1 MEIVWVN
8 DSIDSTGYRSLFQ
21 CVKENGIDKVVDFVD
36 EINGRSFSKEI
47 LLRRAILYGKNN
59 LLSLVKQNKD
69 IIEYFREHEGDFST
83 FKITDN
89 NVLDV
94 LIILRENISYLDLYL
109 ENAKRLENLGVAKI
123 KFENLCPVTVHD
135 CRLYKNKDGEVT
147 FIQKSYTDGKMLYVG
162 DEVLDSEK
170 YRSSYIPYKMGNEGA
185 TFYLTVQNTEHSQQY
200 SWISINDFGFRG
212 DKLPSKEEIESY
224 EIPRQLIKR

>member
-47 LLRRAILYGKNN
+47 LLRQAILYGKNN

-123 KFENLCPVTVHD
+123 KFENLCPVTVND
-135 CRLYKNKDGEVT
+135 CRLYKNKDGEIT
-147 FIQKSYTDGKMLYVG
+147 FIQKEYTEGEILSVG
-162 DEVLDSEK
+162 EEVLDDET
-170 YRSSYIPYKMGNEGA
+170 YYYSYIPYNMDTKNS
-185 TFYLTVQNTEHSQQY
+185 TFCLTVQNTEHYRQH
-200 SWISINDFGFRG
+200 SWIEINDFGFRG
-212 DKLPSKEEIESY
+212 DKLPSKEEMDSY
-224 EIPRQLIKR
+224 EIPKQLIKK